1 MAGLTWEQVQQI
13 YKTQAGWDFNKI
25 DPTALQSAQY
35 WIGKDPALLQK
46 SLQKTPVTP
55 KKPTTPTTVK
65 KTTPQTSIVPGP
77 TDPKLNQINIADWAS
92 KVAADPSL
100 GMRRD
105 DPKTKNV
112 NESQFLSD
120 HVPTIDPNT
129 SGTNINGAASKYQMN
144 PTGVQAS
151 TSTVSNTAQAS
162 EVNPQQA
169 QGYTAD
175 TTADKVAQQDMTA
188 AQGQVDPRANVEAPQ
203 IDMKGTATGTNADG
217 SINYTGQALQD
228 YATQDLN
235 AVDPKA
241 TLKGQL
247 GELQSEFVGPNGEP
261 KIPTWAAGAARSV
274 SRIAAFKGMTGTAA
288 TAAMAQALHE
298 ASITVAQQDAQF
310 FQTLTIQNLNNKQA
324 STINRANVL
333 AKMDQ
338 VNADSRLAAAIQNSK
353 NFMDMDLANLSN
365 EQQARVI
372 NTQDR
377 VQSILEDSKATNAAR
392 LFGAE
397 QANDFAKFYD
407 QLNADIEKYNSS
419 QVNSMNQFNAGEKNA
434 TSKFNADLANQRE
447 QFYKTM
453 QYNIDVSNAK
463 WRQTVTLQNAQM
475 KFDAAALDVKNMT
488 TLQQEQLN
496 QIWDRSDALLDYLWK
511 STENEKDRQVKLA
524 TAKMDLKAKDNEGLG
539 TLFGTLF
546 GAGVDKLFSFL

>member
-1 MAGLTWEQVQQI
+1 MSGLTWEQVQQM
-13 YKTQAGWDFNKI
+13 YKTQAGWDFSKV

-35 WIGKDPALLQK
+35 WIGKDPALLQQ
-46 SLQKTPVTP
+46 SLAKLPKTPT
-55 KKPTTPTTVK
+55 KPTKPTVQKETE
-65 KTTPQTSIVPGP
+65 TQTSIVPGP
-77 TDPKLNQINIADWAS
+77 TDPKLNQINIADWSS

-112 NESQFLSD
+112 NESMFLSD
-120 HVPTIDPNT
+120 HVPTINPNEKGTVLNPNDP
-129 SGTNINGAASKYQMN
+129 KYKMN
-144 PTGVQAS
+144 PTGVQA
-151 TSTVSNTAQAS
+151 TTTTVNNTAQANT
-162 EVNPQQA
+162 VAPKQA
-169 QGYTAD
+169 EGYTAD

-188 AQGQVDPRANVEAPQ
+188 AQGQVDPRATIEAPQ
-203 IDMKGTATGTNADG
+203 IDMKGTATGTNEDG
-217 SINYTGQALQD
+217 SVNYTGQALQD

-235 AVDPKA
+235 TVNPKA

-247 GELQSEFVGPNGEP
+247 DELQSEFVGPNGEP

-298 ASITVAQQDAQF
+298 ASVSVAQQDAQF

-338 VNADSRLAAAIQNSK
+338 VNADNRLAAAIQNSK

-539 TLFGTLF
+539 KLFGTLF

>member
-46 SLQKTPVTP
+46 SLKKTPVTP

-112 NESQFLSD
+112 NESMFLSD
-120 HVPTIDPNT
+120 HVPTINPNEKGTVLNPNDP
-129 SGTNINGAASKYQMN
+129 KYKMN
-144 PTGVQAS
+144 PTGVQA
-151 TSTVSNTAQAS
+151 TTTTVNNTAQANT
-162 EVNPQQA
+162 VAPKQA
-169 QGYTAD
+169 EGYTAD

-188 AQGQVDPRANVEAPQ
+188 AQGQVDPRATIEAPQ
-203 IDMKGTATGTNADG
+203 IDMKGTATGTNEDG
-217 SINYTGQALQD
+217 SVNYTGQALQD

-235 AVDPKA
+235 TVNPKA

-247 GELQSEFVGPNGEP
+247 DELQSEFVGPNGEP

-298 ASITVAQQDAQF
+298 ASVSVAQQDAQF

-338 VNADSRLAAAIQNSK
+338 VNADNRLAAAIQNSK

-539 TLFGTLF
+539 KLFGTLF